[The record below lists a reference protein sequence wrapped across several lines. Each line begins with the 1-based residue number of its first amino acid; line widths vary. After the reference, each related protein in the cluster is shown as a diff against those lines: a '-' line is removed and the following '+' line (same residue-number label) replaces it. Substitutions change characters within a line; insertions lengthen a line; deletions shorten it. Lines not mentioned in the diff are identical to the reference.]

1 MASEG
6 HDPEE
11 LIALYEQLIQ
21 QVNEARLNTREN
33 EQGIFIANGS
43 YHDIFKRA
51 PIGYE
56 HAAQTY
62 PVLSGTYGAAKP
74 ILCIQT
80 NELYRILQESIPPSR
95 RKTDELSMWRY
106 QIPHFYLAT
115 MHEMAHQQRLC
126 R

>member
-1 MASEG
+1 MTR
-6 HDPEE
+6 EE

-62 PVLSGTYGAAKP
+62 PVLSGTYGIAKP
-74 ILCIQT
+74 ILSIQT
-80 NELYRILQESIPPSR
+80 NELYEYYRNLFPLYSR
-95 RKTDELSMWRY
+95 S
-106 QIPHFYLAT
+106 Q
-115 MHEMAHQQRLC
+115 C
-126 R
+126 